1 MKING
6 WTILFHPLFDDQWQ
20 QLLNLVKSLR
30 SRLSQE
36 DFVQHPQVKLFKA
49 LTVGIE
55 EKIPN
60 EPLASYF
67 APQKPLDKYSR
78 LKKMGLPNRYRLFF
92 KVFPQQKAIVI
103 LWLGFPRKD
112 ERPTAPIGAKSLRDA
127 EALAP
132 FGVRRKTKASAAC
145 TREEEGDKKDCYRVF
160 AKMVKKGQFPLS
172 LKDIIDSDNGQ
183 ES

>member
-60 EPLASYF
+60 DPLASYF
-67 APQKPLDKYSR
+67 ALRKPLDKYSR

-103 LWLGFPRKD
+103 LWLGFPRK
-112 ERPTAPIGAKSLRDA
+112 
-127 EALAP
+127 
-132 FGVRRKTKASAAC
+132 
-145 TREEEGDKKDCYRVF
+145 EGDKKDCYRVF

-172 LKDIIDSDNGQ
+172 LKDLIDLDNGQ

>member
-6 WTILFHPLFDDQWQ
+6 WTILFHPLFNDQWQ
-20 QLLNLVKSLR
+20 QLLNLVRSLR

-60 EPLASYF
+60 DPLASYF
-67 APQKPLDKYSR
+67 ALRKPLDKYSR

-92 KVFPQQKAIVI
+92 KVFPQQKVIII
-103 LWLGFPRKD
+103 LWLGFPRK
-112 ERPTAPIGAKSLRDA
+112 
-127 EALAP
+127 
-132 FGVRRKTKASAAC
+132 
-145 TREEEGDKKDCYRVF
+145 EGDKKDCPKGYRFAYYRVF

-172 LKDIIDSDNGQ
+172 LKDLIDLDNGQ
-183 ES
+183 KS

>member
-6 WTILFHPLFDDQWQ
+6 WTILFHPLFNDQWQ

-36 DFVQHPQVKLFKA
+36 DFGRHPQVKLFKA

-60 EPLASYF
+60 DPLASYF
-67 APQKPLDKYSR
+67 SLRKPLDKYSR
-78 LKKMGLPNRYRLFF
+78 LKKMGLPNRHRLFF
-92 KVFPQQKAIVI
+92 KVFPQQKAIII
-103 LWLGFPRKD
+103 LWLGFPRK
-112 ERPTAPIGAKSLRDA
+112 
-127 EALAP
+127 
-132 FGVRRKTKASAAC
+132 
-145 TREEEGDKKDCYRVF
+145 EGDKRDCYRVF

-172 LKDIIDSDNGQ
+172 LKDLIDLDNGQ

>member
-6 WTILFHPLFDDQWQ
+6 WAILFHPLFNDQWQ
-20 QLLNLVKSLR
+20 QLLHQVKSLR
-30 SRLSQE
+30 SRLPTD
-36 DFVQHPQVKLFKA
+36 DFVKHPQVKLFKA

-60 EPLASYF
+60 DPLASYF
-67 APQKPLDKYSR
+67 ALRKPLDKYSR

-92 KVFPQQKAIVI
+92 KVFTQQKVIII
-103 LWLGFPRKD
+103 LWLGFPRK
-112 ERPTAPIGAKSLRDA
+112 
-127 EALAP
+127 
-132 FGVRRKTKASAAC
+132 
-145 TREEEGDKKDCYRVF
+145 EGDKKDCYSVF

-172 LKDIIDSDNGQ
+172 LKDLINLDNGQ

>member
-6 WTILFHPLFDDQWQ
+6 WTILFHPLFNDQWQ

-36 DFVQHPQVKLFKA
+36 EFVQHPQVKLFKA

-60 EPLASYF
+60 ETLASYF
-67 APQKPLDKYSR
+67 ALRKPLDKYSR

-92 KVFPQQKAIVI
+92 KVFPQQKVIII
-103 LWLGFPRKD
+103 LWLGFPRK
-112 ERPTAPIGAKSLRDA
+112 
-127 EALAP
+127 
-132 FGVRRKTKASAAC
+132 
-145 TREEEGDKKDCYRVF
+145 EGDKKDCYRVF
-160 AKMVKKGQFPLS
+160 TKMVKKGQFPLS
-172 LKDIIDSDNGQ
+172 LKDLIDSDN
-183 ES
+183 E

>member
-6 WTILFHPLFDDQWQ
+6 WTILFHPLFNDQWQ

-36 DFVQHPQVKLFKA
+36 EFVQHPQVKLFKA

-67 APQKPLDKYSR
+67 ALRKPLDKYSR

-92 KVFPQQKAIVI
+92 KVFPQQKVIII
-103 LWLGFPRKD
+103 LWLGFPRK
-112 ERPTAPIGAKSLRDA
+112 
-127 EALAP
+127 
-132 FGVRRKTKASAAC
+132 
-145 TREEEGDKKDCYRVF
+145 EGDKKDCYRVF
-160 AKMVKKGQFPLS
+160 TKMVKKGQFPLS
-172 LKDIIDSDNGQ
+172 LKDLIDSDN
-183 ES
+183 E

>member
-67 APQKPLDKYSR
+67 ALRKPLDKYSR

-92 KVFPQQKAIVI
+92 KVFPQQKVIVI
-103 LWLGFPRKD
+103 LWLGFPRK
-112 ERPTAPIGAKSLRDA
+112 
-127 EALAP
+127 
-132 FGVRRKTKASAAC
+132 
-145 TREEEGDKKDCYRVF
+145 EGDKKDCYRVF
-160 AKMVKKGQFPLS
+160 AKMVKKGRFPLA
-172 LKDIIDSDNGQ
+172 LKDLVDSDNGQ

>member
-6 WTILFHPLFDDQWQ
+6 WTILFHPLFNDQWQ
-20 QLLNLVKSLR
+20 QLLHQVKSLR
-30 SRLSQE
+30 SRLPIE
-36 DFVQHPQVKLFKA
+36 DFVRHPQVKLFKA

-60 EPLASYF
+60 DPLASYF
-67 APQKPLDKYSR
+67 ALRKPLDKYSR

-103 LWLGFPRKD
+103 LWLGFPRK
-112 ERPTAPIGAKSLRDA
+112 
-127 EALAP
+127 
-132 FGVRRKTKASAAC
+132 
-145 TREEEGDKKDCYRVF
+145 EGDKKDCYRVF

>member
-6 WTILFHPLFDDQWQ
+6 WTILFHPLFNDQWQ
-20 QLLNLVKSLR
+20 QLLHQVKSLR
-30 SRLSQE
+30 SRLPTN
-36 DFVQHPQVKLFKA
+36 DFVRHRQVKLFKA

-60 EPLASYF
+60 DPLASYF
-67 APQKPLDKYSR
+67 ALRKPLDKYSR

-92 KVFPQQKAIVI
+92 KVFPQQKVIII
-103 LWLGFPRKD
+103 LWLGFPRK
-112 ERPTAPIGAKSLRDA
+112 
-127 EALAP
+127 
-132 FGVRRKTKASAAC
+132 
-145 TREEEGDKKDCYRVF
+145 EGDKKDCYRVF

-172 LKDIIDSDNGQ
+172 LKDLIDLDNGQ